1 MPLDLV
7 LLAAGRGRRFGG
19 FKQTAAVGPHDQA
32 LCEYTVFDAI
42 EAGFERVVLV
52 TSPESA
58 APMGAWAAERFGRA
72 VPVVIAV
79 QPPDGLP
86 PDRNRPWG
94 TGHAVLAAAPHVTGP
109 FAIAN
114 ADDHY
119 GPWAFVV
126 LARFLRKKALPDAA
140 DRPAT
145 WAMVGFPLLET
156 LPASGAVSRAL
167 CVIGDDGL
175 LTSLDEHTQVQRQHG
190 AAAIIGEAAAPIPIS
205 PRALASMNAWA
216 FTPAVF
222 AELREGFA
230 AFRGRDRHA
239 DDEFRLPTEVARA
252 VAAGRATVRVLP
264 GADEWFGLTH
274 PDDVRFVRRRLAE
287 LTAAGR
293 YPAQL
298 WR

>member
-32 LCEYTVFDAI
+32 LCEYTVFDAL
-42 EAGFERVVLV
+42 EAGFDRVVLV
-52 TSPESA
+52 TA
-58 APMGAWAAERFGRA
+58 ADTADDMAAWAAARFGRT
-72 VPVVIAV
+72 VPVVIAI
-79 QPPDGLP
+79 QPEDGVP
-86 PDRNRPWG
+86 AHRGRPWG
-94 TGHAVLAAAPHVTGP
+94 TGHAVLAAAGHVAGP
-109 FAIAN
+109 FAVAN

-119 GPWAFVV
+119 GPWAFVI
-126 LARFLRKKALPDAA
+126 LARFLRRKAVPDTPGL
-140 DRPAT
+140 PAT

-156 LPASGAVSRAL
+156 IPHTGAVSRAV
-167 CVIGDDGL
+167 CAIGEDHHLTGL
-175 LTSLDEHTQVQRQHG
+175 GEHMQVLRHETG
-190 AAAIIGEAAAPIPIS
+190 AAILSPTGERVPIAPES
-205 PRALASMNAWA
+205 LASMNAWA

-222 AELREGFA
+222 GVLREGFA
-230 AFRGRDRHA
+230 AFQRQDGHRQ
-239 DDEFRLPTEVARA
+239 DEFRLPTAIAEAI
-252 VAAGRATVRVLP
+252 AAGRATVRVLP

-293 YPAQL
+293 YPAKL

>member
-1 MPLDLV
+1 MSLDLV

-32 LCEYTVFDAI
+32 LCEYTVFDAL

-52 TSPESA
+52 TSPQSA
-58 APMGAWAAERFGRA
+58 APMAAWAAERFGRA
-72 VPVVIAV
+72 VPVVVAV
-79 QPPDGLP
+79 QPADGLP
-86 PDRNRPWG
+86 AGRDRPWG
-94 TGHAVLAAAPHVTGP
+94 TGHAVLAAAPHVSGP

-175 LTSLDEHTQVQRQHG
+175 LTSLDG
-190 AAAIIGEAAAPIPIS
+190 
-205 PRALASMNAWA
+205 LCA
-216 FTPAVF
+216 FKPLHF
-222 AELREGFA
+222 EQ
-230 AFRGRDRHA
+230 GR
-239 DDEFRLPTEVARA
+239 L
-252 VAAGRATVRVLP
+252 
-264 GADEWFGLTH
+264 GLT
-274 PDDVRFVRRRLAE
+274 L
-287 LTAAGR
+287 G
-293 YPAQL
+293 
-298 WR
+298 